1 MLGQAAL
8 RHHWWMRFKRVCG
21 VAVEQSGRMAE
32 AWNLKLDFSHNFN
45 CMQILQKS
53 EDLTHEA
60 LIKRAVSLVTNS
72 ANTYLSQTTLALVDT
87 LTEYTKAL
95 YTLISIQKRYV
106 GLIGKLSPN
115 EEDAIWQ
122 LVIRSRVEV
131 NEKQEDCKRF
141 ESNWM
146 NAVNLSERAAEAAY
160 VAGMYSKKVNEK
172 QEDCKRFESNWM
184 NAVNLSERA
193 AEAAYVAGADQA
205 SVFARSHLQMSQ
217 TQVEEARQ
225 LSLKAE
231 RMLAEVQVDEIRR
244 TAQQAQT
251 SESAAGLEEEIP
263 DAYLRE
269 D

>member
-1 MLGQAAL
+1 
-8 RHHWWMRFKRVCG
+8 
-21 VAVEQSGRMAE
+21 
-32 AWNLKLDFSHNFN
+32 
-45 CMQILQKS
+45 KS

-87 LTEYTKAL
+87 LTEYTKAVH
-95 YTLISIQKRYV
+95 TLISIQKRYV
-106 GLIGKLSPN
+106 SLIGKLNPN
-115 EEDAIWQ
+115 EEEAIWQ
-122 LVIRSRVEV
+122 LIIRTRVE
-131 NEKQEDCKRF
+131 
-141 ESNWM
+141 
-146 NAVNLSERAAEAAY
+146 
-160 VAGMYSKKVNEK
+160 VNEK

-205 SVFARSHLQMSQ
+205 SVFARNHLQMAQ
-217 TQVEEARQ
+217 TQVEEVRQ

-231 RMLAEVQVDEIRR
+231 RMLAEVQAEEIRS
-244 TAQQAQT
+244 TAQQAET
-251 SESAAGLEEEIP
+251 SKSAAGLEEEIP

>member
-1 MLGQAAL
+1 MAAL
-8 RHHWWMRFKRVCG
+8 RRG
-21 VAVEQSGRMAE
+21 VFGFRSFSRLSSFLLNSSSGQKVVSKVPFLFRCNYSKLVLGFGTGLCAVP
-32 AWNLKLDFSHNFN
+32 FS
-45 CMQILQKS
+45 QKS

-87 LTEYTKAL
+87 LTEYTKAVH
-95 YTLISIQKRYV
+95 TLISIQKRYV
-106 GLIGKLSPN
+106 SLIGKLNPN
-115 EEDAIWQ
+115 EEEAIWQ
-122 LVIRSRVEV
+122 LIIRTRVE
-131 NEKQEDCKRF
+131 
-141 ESNWM
+141 
-146 NAVNLSERAAEAAY
+146 
-160 VAGMYSKKVNEK
+160 VNEK

-205 SVFARSHLQMSQ
+205 SVFARNHLQMAQ
-217 TQVEEARQ
+217 TQVEEVRQ

-231 RMLAEVQVDEIRR
+231 RMLAEVQAEEIRS
-244 TAQQAQT
+244 TAQQAET
-251 SESAAGLEEEIP
+251 SKSAAGLEEEIP

>member
-1 MLGQAAL
+1 MAAL
-8 RHHWWMRFKRVCG
+8 RRGVFGFRSFRLSSFLLNSSRQKVVSRDRVPFLFRCNYSKLALG
-21 VAVEQSGRMAE
+21 VGTGLCAVP
-32 AWNLKLDFSHNFN
+32 FSK
-45 CMQILQKS
+45 KS

-106 GLIGKLSPN
+106 GLIGKMNPN

-122 LVIRSRVEV
+122 LVIRSRVE
-131 NEKQEDCKRF
+131 
-141 ESNWM
+141 
-146 NAVNLSERAAEAAY
+146 
-160 VAGMYSKKVNEK
+160 VNEK

-231 RMLAEVQVDEIRR
+231 RMLAEVQADEIRR

>member
-1 MLGQAAL
+1 
-8 RHHWWMRFKRVCG
+8 
-21 VAVEQSGRMAE
+21 MAE

-106 GLIGKLSPN
+106 GLIGKLNPN

-122 LVIRSRVEV
+122 LVIRSRVE
-131 NEKQEDCKRF
+131 
-141 ESNWM
+141 
-146 NAVNLSERAAEAAY
+146 
-160 VAGMYSKKVNEK
+160 VNEK